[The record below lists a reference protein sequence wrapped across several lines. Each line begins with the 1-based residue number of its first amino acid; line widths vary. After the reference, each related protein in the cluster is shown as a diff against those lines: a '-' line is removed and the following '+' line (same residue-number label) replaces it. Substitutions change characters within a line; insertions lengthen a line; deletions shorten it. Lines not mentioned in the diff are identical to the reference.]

1 MMLLNYME
9 NIYVKRLLIFLI
21 GVICVLFIGT
31 LSHADLFD
39 CGAHGELFYDNQT
52 GLYWYDPGTFTGWS
66 IDKID
71 TFVLNHLLWN
81 WAGSSQMLNL
91 FGTISESS
99 PASLAD
105 VLGSAS
111 YADDSFYYWRGF
123 IDPESTYAVVKIGGD
138 PGSTDIQLYT
148 SLEDDSAGQ
157 DAPVITGTIL
167 CGAWLYSENDPMEYT
182 APVPEPSTIFL
193 IGTGLIG
200 FAGVMRKFA
209 KK

>member
-9 NIYVKRLLIFLI
+9 NIYVKRLLFHLI
-21 GVICVLFIGT
+21 GVICVLFTGT
-31 LSHADLFD
+31 LSHADLLD
-39 CGAHGELFYDNQT
+39 WGAHGELFYDSQT
-52 GLYWYDPGTFTGWS
+52 GLYWHDPGAFADWS
-66 IDKID
+66 IDEID
-71 TFVLNHLLWN
+71 TFVHDHPLWN
-81 WAGSSQMLNL
+81 WAGSSKIGILSAN
-91 FGTISESS
+91 S

-105 VLGSAS
+105 MLGPPS
-111 YADDSFYYWRGF
+111 YTADSFYYWGGF
-123 IDPESTYAVVKIGGD
+123 IDPKGAYAVFKIGGD
-138 PGSTDIQLYT
+138 PGSADIQLYT
-148 SLEDDSAGQ
+148 SLDDDSATQ